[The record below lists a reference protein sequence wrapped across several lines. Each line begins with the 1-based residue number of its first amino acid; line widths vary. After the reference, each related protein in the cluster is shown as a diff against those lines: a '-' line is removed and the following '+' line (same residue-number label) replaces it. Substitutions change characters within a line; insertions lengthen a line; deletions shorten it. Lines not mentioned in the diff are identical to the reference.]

1 MSGIVLKITIE
12 DTHPPV
18 WRRLVVPENISFYDL
33 HRVIQL
39 VFGWEDMHMHIFE
52 APQNRFEIVANSKDA
67 YTDFFMEKKLPV
79 SAVAEHENWIRYV
92 YDMGDDWRHKVV
104 FEKVLQDYEKDS
116 ATLMKTKGNNFVE
129 DSGGIWGEEQVS
141 GSYDAV
147 SVNEQL
153 EQMHFADIRLAEK
166 DRKKLEQI
174 YVMQQM
180 DKEIKEMLK
189 HAVSR
194 PAYYNEIVPENRNYI
209 SKQSDSQADME
220 IFAWRQFCGEDEKG
234 AICKMAP
241 RKMSREILARLSDEE
256 LQNLEYALYIDEENV
271 TDQSKEERILN
282 MFQKHPEYY
291 FCVLDETDL
300 QEIEKVQLFEYNQ
313 KNEMNAETV
322 EKGIALGLWHMQI
335 PEKTQASYLFPA
347 IDFEQRLENLQNADW
362 KNQMMNMQDFSDK
375 LRKILLTY
383 AVIEQNAFY
392 DIFEKQWNMKIEK
405 QEFLRLIY
413 LNGVIAGKYEIHAW
427 QSTGER
433 FICVPGLD
441 VDTILSQRMLYAA
454 DLSYK
459 QFTKKELLKYSQP
472 LYELEPQW
480 EGVEKIARSFL
491 WVPQEAMEAFIVAC
505 YQDICSGNG
514 IHAVLE
520 HMGIYETDL
529 PLLHSCGLWK
539 ILMRF
544 IMETRLPMLNG
555 YSRLE
560 YQNMTGED
568 AFSMGVF
575 QKDQLEDD
583 VETETPLYAM
593 PGAVQEMIY
602 HALSDHRGADQIQ
615 TLEQVTRKLKIHN
628 NELDV
633 LTAMAC
639 AENEKYTKACNI
651 LDDVADRTE
660 DPSVIST
667 IDILSEQAE
676 RILENNA
683 YFGDPFMGIQKEM
696 PYQREVPKVG
706 RNDPCPCGSGKKYKK
721 CCGK

>member
-1 MSGIVLKITIE
+1 MSGIVLKIIIE

-92 YDMGDDWRHKVV
+92 YDMGDDWRHKIV
-104 FEKVLQDYEKDS
+104 FEKLLQDYEKDS

-147 SVNEQL
+147 SVNAQL
-153 EQMHFADIRLAEK
+153 EQLHFADIRLAEK

-291 FCVLDETDL
+291 FCVLDETDM
-300 QEIEKVQLFEYNQ
+300 QEIAKVQSFEYNQ

-335 PEKTQASYLFPA
+335 PEKTQAAYLFPA
-347 IDFEQRLENLQNADW
+347 IDFEQRLENFLNADW
-362 KNQMMNMQDFSDK
+362 KDQILDMQDFSDK
-375 LRKILLTY
+375 LRNILLAY
-383 AVIEQNAFY
+383 VVIEQNAFY

-405 QEFLRLIY
+405 KEFLRLVY

-427 QSTGER
+427 HSTGER
-433 FICVPGLD
+433 FISIQGMDMDAVLG
-441 VDTILSQRMLYAA
+441 QRMMYAA

-459 QFTKKELLKYSQP
+459 QFTKKELLKYNQP
-472 LYELEPQW
+472 LGEINEQWMELE
-480 EGVEKIARSFL
+480 VIVHDFL
-491 WVPQEAMEAFIVAC
+491 WIPQDAMESFIIAC
-505 YQDICSGNG
+505 YKDICSGYG

-520 HMGIYETDL
+520 HMGIHEIDL
-529 PLLHSCGLWK
+529 LLLHSCELWK
-539 ILMRF
+539 TLMQI

-560 YQNMTGED
+560 YQNMTGKD
-568 AFSMGVF
+568 AFSIGVF
-575 QKDQLEDD
+575 QEELLEDD

-593 PGAVQEMIY
+593 PVSVQEMIY

-615 TLEQVTRKLKIHN
+615 ALEQVTRKLKIHN
-628 NELDV
+628 DELDV

-639 AENEKYTKACNI
+639 EKNEKYIKACNI
-651 LDDVADRTE
+651 LEDVADRTE
-660 DPSVIST
+660 DPGVINT
-667 IDILSEQAE
+667 IDILCDQAE

-683 YFGDPFMGIQKEM
+683 YSGNPFMDVQKEM
-696 PYQREVPKVG
+696 PYQREAPKIG

>member
-1 MSGIVLKITIE
+1 MTAAI
-12 DTHPPV
+12 P
-18 WRRLVVPENISFYDL
+18 
-33 HRVIQL
+33 
-39 VFGWEDMHMHIFE
+39 DMQEM
-52 APQNRFEIVANSKDA
+52 AN
-67 YTDFFMEKKLPV
+67 
-79 SAVAEHENWIRYV
+79 
-92 YDMGDDWRHKVV
+92 
-104 FEKVLQDYEKDS
+104 
-116 ATLMKTKGNNFVE
+116 
-129 DSGGIWGEEQVS
+129 
-141 GSYDAV
+141 
-147 SVNEQL
+147 
-153 EQMHFADIRLAEK
+153 
-166 DRKKLEQI
+166 
-174 YVMQQM
+174 
-180 DKEIKEMLK
+180 
-189 HAVSR
+189 
-194 PAYYNEIVPENRNYI
+194 
-209 SKQSDSQADME
+209 
-220 IFAWRQFCGEDEKG
+220 
-234 AICKMAP
+234 
-241 RKMSREILARLSDEE
+241 
-256 LQNLEYALYIDEENV
+256 
-271 TDQSKEERILN
+271 
-282 MFQKHPEYY
+282 
-291 FCVLDETDL
+291 
-300 QEIEKVQLFEYNQ
+300 VQLFAYNQ
-313 KNEMNAETV
+313 KNEMDAETV
-322 EKGIALGLWHMQI
+322 EKGIALGFWHIQI
-335 PEKTQASYLFPA
+335 PEKTQAAYLFPA

-362 KNQMMNMQDFSDK
+362 KDKILDTQDFSEK
-375 LRKILLTY
+375 LRNILLAY

-683 YFGDPFMGIQKEM
+683 YFGEPFMGIQKEM
-696 PYQREVPKVG
+696 PYQREAPKVG

>member
-1 MSGIVLKITIE
+1 MPGIVLKITIE

-52 APQNRFEIVANSKDA
+52 APQDRFEIVANSKDA

-92 YDMGDDWRHKVV
+92 YDMGDDWRHKIV
-104 FEKVLQDYEKDS
+104 FEKVLQDYDKDS

-147 SVNEQL
+147 SVNAQL
-153 EQMHFADIRLAEK
+153 EQMHFAEIRLAEK

-180 DKEIKEMLK
+180 EKEIKEMLK
-189 HAVSR
+189 HAVSSQ
-194 PAYYNEIVPENRNYI
+194 AYCNEIVPENRNYI
-209 SKQSDSQADME
+209 SRQSDSQADAE

-241 RKMSREILARLSDEE
+241 RKTSREILARLSDEE

-291 FCVLDETDL
+291 FCVLDETDM

-322 EKGIALGLWHMQI
+322 EKGISLGLWHMQI
-335 PEKTQASYLFPA
+335 PEKTQAAYLFPA
-347 IDFEQRLENLQNADW
+347 IDFEQRLENFLNADW
-362 KNQMMNMQDFSDK
+362 KDQILDMQDFSDK
-375 LRKILLTY
+375 LRNILLAY
-383 AVIEQNAFY
+383 VVIEQNAFY

-405 QEFLRLIY
+405 KEFLRLVY

-427 QSTGER
+427 HSTGER
-433 FICVPGLD
+433 FISIQGMDMDAVLG
-441 VDTILSQRMLYAA
+441 QRMMYAA

-459 QFTKKELLKYSQP
+459 QFTKKELLKYNQP
-472 LYELEPQW
+472 LGEINEQWMELE
-480 EGVEKIARSFL
+480 VIVHDFL
-491 WVPQEAMEAFIVAC
+491 WIPQDAMESFIIAC
-505 YQDICSGNG
+505 YKDICSGYG

-520 HMGIYETDL
+520 HMGIHEIDL
-529 PLLHSCGLWK
+529 LLLHSCELWK
-539 ILMRF
+539 TLMQI

-560 YQNMTGED
+560 YQNMTGKD
-568 AFSMGVF
+568 AFSIGVF
-575 QKDQLEDD
+575 QEELLEDD

-593 PGAVQEMIY
+593 PVSVQEMIY

-615 TLEQVTRKLKIHN
+615 ALEQVTRKLKIHN
-628 NELDV
+628 DELDV

-639 AENEKYTKACNI
+639 EKNEKYIKACNI
-651 LDDVADRTE
+651 LEDVADRTE
-660 DPSVIST
+660 DPGVINT
-667 IDILSEQAE
+667 IDILCDQAE

-683 YFGDPFMGIQKEM
+683 YSGNPFMDVQKEM
-696 PYQREVPKVG
+696 PYQREAPKIG